1 MRFFLLYSIFDTD
14 TSFSRNPA
22 TLRTTLTFVIATVSG
37 GKYRTRYRFQRR
49 RDVVV
54 AALNKST
61 NYSLHS
67 ATIGSVL
74 FSTRPTSGTYSE
86 PVCGL
91 SFTARGNVFTDAYQS
106 RLDRFPIFLANLS
119 RKISQS
125 DSIHSIGRLES
136 INVSVDGL
144 RNARDTYTI

>member
-1 MRFFLLYSIFDTD
+1 MLYSIFDTD

-22 TLRTTLTFVIATVSG
+22 TLRTTLAFVIATVSG

-91 SFTARGNVFTDAYQS
+91 SFTPRGNVFTDAYLDLPSIDS
-106 RLDRFPIFLANLS
+106 RYSSRIFLVKFHKAT
-119 RKISQS
+119 R
-125 DSIHSIGRLES
+125 SIR
-136 INVSVDGL
+136 SVASN
-144 RNARDTYTI
+144 RFT